1 MFCSR
6 KDTNGC
12 KWKGKLLNLVRHEDD
27 QNECPYQ
34 PELLHIMTE
43 VKQMIHNVEER
54 HKRDLMILII
64 VLSIMAVGLALLFQ
78 SLMNLK
84 KELKGNVF

>member
-12 KWKGKLLNLVRHEDD
+12 KWKGKLLNLVRHKDD

-34 PELLHIMTE
+34 PELLHIMAE

-54 HKRDLMILII
+54 RKRDLMILII

-78 SLMNLK
+78 SLMSLK